1 MRFCSWAGIALLLL
15 AGIGAGEVFGQCA
28 AGGGGGGM
36 TGGTGGT
43 SVIVPTGGQLLTGP
57 GSWAYDVIV
66 QERMQRAYQ
75 QALYAQAVQQAL
87 ADQAKKARRLAN
99 AQKRRAAEQYR
110 RLHERDA
117 RIAAAGQ

>member
-1 MRFCSWAGIALLLL
+1 MRFFSWAGIALLIW
-15 AGIGAGEVFGQCA
+15 AGFGAGVVFGQCA
-28 AGGGGGGM
+28 AVGGGGGM
-36 TGGTGGT
+36 QGGTGGT
-43 SVIVPTGGQLLTGP
+43 PVIVPMASQLLTGP

-66 QERMQRAYQ
+66 QERMRRAQQ
-75 QALYAQAVQQAL
+75 QALYGQAVQQAL
-87 ADQAKKARRLAN
+87 ADQAKQARRLAN

>member
-1 MRFCSWAGIALLLL
+1 MR
-15 AGIGAGEVFGQCA
+15 
-28 AGGGGGGM
+28 
-36 TGGTGGT
+36 GGTGGT
-43 SVIVPTGGQLLTGP
+43 PVIVPTGGQLLTGP
-57 GSWAYDVIV
+57 GSWAYEVIV
-66 QERMQRAYQ
+66 QERMQRAQQ

-87 ADQAKKARRLAN
+87 ADQGKQARRLAN

>member
-28 AGGGGGGM
+28 AGGGGGGT